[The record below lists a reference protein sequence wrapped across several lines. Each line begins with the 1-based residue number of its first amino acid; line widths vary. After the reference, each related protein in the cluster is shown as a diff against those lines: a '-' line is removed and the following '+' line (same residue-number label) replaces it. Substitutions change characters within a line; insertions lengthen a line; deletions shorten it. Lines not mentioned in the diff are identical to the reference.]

1 MQTSFIKKIVTVS
14 EWEAVMNDIDILF
27 KEDNQQYGH
36 ALGLK
41 HDKELITK
49 CLSHESLLL
58 WNMHV
63 WAHFNG
69 EKWDGIFIGSIRK
82 SEKFNK
88 KMMDEYLWLSKNSAK
103 GMKLFN
109 IAKKYAKSQ
118 GCQFIYMNVVENHP
132 KSNQLKN
139 LYKKMGFEKDIESY
153 IKEL

>member
-14 EWEAVMNDIDILF
+14 EWEAVMNDIEFYL
-27 KEDNQQYGH
+27 KEDNEKYGH
-36 ALGLK
+36 AFNLK
-41 HDKELITK
+41 HDKQLITK

-103 GMKLFN
+103 GMRLFN
-109 IAKKYAKSQ
+109 IAKKYAKDQ
-118 GCQFIYMNVVENHP
+118 GCEFIYMNVVENHP

-139 LYKKMGFEKDIESY
+139 LYKKLGFQKDTESY
-153 IKEL
+153 IKQL